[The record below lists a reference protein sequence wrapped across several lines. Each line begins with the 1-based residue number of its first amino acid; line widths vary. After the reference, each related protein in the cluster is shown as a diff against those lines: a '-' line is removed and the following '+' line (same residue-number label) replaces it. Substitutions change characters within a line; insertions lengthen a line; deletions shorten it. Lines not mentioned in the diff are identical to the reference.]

1 MSENSVSPCPAD
13 IEAIEHLKQAIS
25 SGKHWYIALLE
36 AIGLWG
42 SGEEVYDGQ
51 HYHYLIGSEAFD
63 WVALAE
69 RLCSNIDGFLP
80 EAEKIDLLFFAKP
93 PVELSREEF
102 SRLIGDT
109 KYRAHLN
116 YVYGVSVEEA
126 LVSAVE
132 EEIYKERNN
141 FANCQ
146 HDHVQQEAY
155 HRVYGADMTTL
166 LGQFREERDYPR
178 IESITLAEQKEFTY
192 WLFRYRLNYCDKERV
207 ASDTKKAL
215 QWLQR
220 QWAAGAKRKTA
231 GVTQV

>member
-42 SGEEVYDGQ
+42 SAEEVYDGQ
-51 HYHYLIGSEAFD
+51 HF
-63 WVALAE
+63 
-69 RLCSNIDGFLP
+69 
-80 EAEKIDLLFFAKP
+80 FFAKP

-109 KYRAHLN
+109 KYRANLN

-126 LVSAVE
+126 LVSVVE

-146 HDHVQQEAY
+146 DDHVQQEAY

-192 WLFRYRLNYCDKERV
+192 WLFRYRLDHCDKERV

-220 QWAAGAKRKTA
+220 QWAAGAKRKPE
-231 GVTQV
+231 TQCPL

>member
-42 SGEEVYDGQ
+42 SAEEVYDGE
-51 HYHYLIGSEAFD
+51 HYRYLIGSEAFD

-69 RLCSNIDGFLP
+69 RLCLEIDGFLP
-80 EAEKIDLLFFAKP
+80 EGEKIDLFFFAKP

-109 KYRAHLN
+109 KYRANLN

-146 HDHVQQEAY
+146 DDHVQQEAY
-155 HRVYGADMTTL
+155 HRVYGADMATL
-166 LGQFREERDYPR
+166 LGQFREERDYPLT
-178 IESITLAEQKEFTY
+178 ESITLAEQKEFTY

-220 QWAAGAKRKTA
+220 QWAARAKRETA